1 MLPCSAASFGVQ
13 TMKIRPPTV
22 TTLLA
27 LFWLSFG
34 LVACASSSGTG
45 GAGFGVEVRA
55 VALDPAEVAGS
66 AEALFL
72 GGFVLD
78 SSRNEFGGFSGL
90 LIDDLELVAISDRGF
105 WWQQPLKQQKN
116 GRIELASGG
125 QMGPLFD
132 FGGRIPDGGD
142 RRDAEEIA
150 TWPGGQ
156 LVSYEGEHRIVLYRR
171 ASGRRRGDVPPIA
184 GRRPRRL
191 KVPVE
196 IDVTIENGGIEAMTR
211 LRDGRLVI
219 FSEEQHDRQGRGLLW
234 VGEPTRGRWRLL
246 KLELVEDFLPTSAAT
261 LPSGDVL
268 VLERSYEESRGVRA
282 RIRRIPVEAFAA
294 IPSGPR
300 APIVGSEI
308 LRIEPPEAVDN
319 FEGLEVLAME
329 DGRVFF
335 FLLSDDNFNDSQRT
349 LLLQFEL
356 LPG

>member
-1 MLPCSAASFGVQ
+1 MLPCSAASFGVE
-13 TMKIRPPTV
+13 TMKIRPLTIPTLAA
-22 TTLLA
+22 LL
-27 LFWLSFG
+27 WLPFG
-34 LVACASSSGTG
+34 LVACASSGTA

-55 VALDPAEVAGS
+55 VALEPAEVAGS
-66 AEALFL
+66 AEALFV

-90 LIDDLELVAISDRGF
+90 LIDDLELVAISDRGY
-105 WWQQPLKQQKN
+105 WWQQPLVQHQD
-116 GRIELASGG
+116 GRIEPAAVG

-132 FGGRIPDGGD
+132 FGGRMPDD
-142 RRDAEEIA
+142 RNRRDAEEIA
-150 TWPGGQ
+150 AWPGGQ
-156 LVSYEGEHRIVLYRR
+156 LVSFEGEHRIVLYRR
-171 ASGRRRGDVPPIA
+171 ASGRKRGEVPPIA

-196 IDVTIENGGIEAMTR
+196 IDATIENGGIEAMTR
-211 LRDGRLVI
+211 LQDGRLVI

-246 KLELVEDFLPTSAAT
+246 KFELVEDFLPTSAAT
-261 LPSGDVL
+261 LPNGDVL

-294 IPSGPR
+294 IPAGPR
-300 APIVGSEI
+300 APIAGSEI

-319 FEGLEVLAME
+319 FEGLDVLAME
-329 DGRVFF
+329 DGRIFF
-335 FLLSDDNFNDSQRT
+335 FLLSDDNFSDSQRT